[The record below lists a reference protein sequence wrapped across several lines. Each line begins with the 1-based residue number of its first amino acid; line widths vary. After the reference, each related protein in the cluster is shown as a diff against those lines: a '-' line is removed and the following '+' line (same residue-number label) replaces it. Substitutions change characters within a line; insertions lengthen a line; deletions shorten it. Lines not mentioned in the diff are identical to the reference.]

1 MTVQKNIELVKRHFQ
16 NEVLGDSA
24 AVLSEM
30 TDDCHYFMY
39 PAIDEQIDDKRTITA
54 IHNGLSSAFSDM
66 YIDIEDIVASEDTVA
81 AKVVLGGKQ
90 TGEWDGI
97 PPSGKNIYL
106 HTAAYFKIRDGRII
120 NESIYFDR
128 REILR
133 QLGIT
138 EKLSIF

>member
-1 MTVQKNIELVKRHFQ
+1 MTVQANIELVRRHFQ
-16 NEVLGDSA
+16 NEVVGDSP
-24 AVLSEM
+24 AVLAEM

-39 PAIDEQIDDKRTITA
+39 PVIDERIDDKKTITA
-54 IHNGLSSAFSDM
+54 IHNGLSSAFSNM
-66 YIDIEDIVASEDTVA
+66 YIDIEDVVANEDTVA
-81 AKVVLGGKQ
+81 AKVILGGEH

-97 PPSGKNIYL
+97 PPTGKDLYL
-106 HTAAYFKIRDGRII
+106 HTAAYFKIRDGKII

-138 EKLSIF
+138 EELRTA

>member
-1 MTVQKNIELVKRHFQ
+1 MSTQENIELVRRHFQ
-16 NEVLGDSA
+16 NEVRGDSA
-24 AVLSEM
+24 AVLAEM

-39 PAIDEQIDDKRTITA
+39 PAIDERIDDKQTITA
-54 IHNGLSSAFSDM
+54 IHNGLSSAFTDM
-66 YIDIEDIVASEDTVA
+66 YIDIEDIVATEDTVA
-81 AKVVLGGKQ
+81 AKVILGGKQ

-97 PPSGKNIYL
+97 PPTGKDIYL
-106 HTAAYFKIRDGRII
+106 HTAAYFKIRDGKII

-138 EKLSIF
+138 ETLVGG